1 MQDEWDWLGSK
12 GWLARELEIEKV
24 RREEY
29 EGREKSRVEE
39 KPPPGWTEQIY
50 IGEEEVD
57 WAEIGP
63 LPRGGKGKID
73 NRKRRR
79 NERGGDEVSK

>member
-12 GWLARELEIEKV
+12 GWLARYLENEIN
-24 RREEY
+24 RRQEY

-39 KPPPGWTEQIY
+39 KPPQGWRDQIY
-50 IGEEEVD
+50 IGKEEYD

-63 LPRGGKGKID
+63 LPRGGK
-73 NRKRRR
+73 
-79 NERGGDEVSK
+79 